1 MNVAPG
7 TYRFQK
13 EVEAIRSSFPILG
26 ERVNGRP
33 LVYFDNAA
41 TTQKPQV
48 VIDAISN
55 YYSKY
60 NSNVHRGVHHLSQVA
75 TEAMENARKK
85 VAAFIHAPSES
96 EVIFTSGTTDSINLV
111 AQILT
116 EGLLQP
122 GDEILLSEME
132 HHSNIVPWQMACQK
146 SGAVL
151 RVIRVTDSGEI
162 DIDSFDS
169 LLNEKTKVV
178 AISHVSNALGT
189 INPVEKIIKKAKL
202 VGALVLL
209 DGAQAVAHLTVDVQK
224 LGCDFYVFSGHKLY
238 GPTGIG
244 ILYGRSEWLEK
255 LPPYRGGGEM
265 IETVSFEKTT
275 YNTLPFKYEAGTP
288 NIAGAIALGAAIDW
302 VKDQGLDFLAAHEH
316 ELLQYATNQL
326 NKIEGLEIVGTAASK
341 VSVISFNITGIH
353 HYDLGVLLDKMGIA
367 LRTGHHC
374 TQPLMARYGISGTAR
389 ASMAAYNTFEEI
401 DALVAGIEK
410 AKNMLL

>member
-1 MNVAPG
+1 MNTATG
-7 TYRFQK
+7 TYQFQK
-13 EVEAIRSSFPILG
+13 EVAAIRSCFPILG

-75 TEAMENARKK
+75 TEVMENSRKK
-85 VAAFIHAPSES
+85 VAAFINASSES
-96 EVIFTSGTTDSINLV
+96 EVIFTSGTTDSINMV

-146 SGAVL
+146 SGAIL

-162 DIDSFDS
+162 DMDSFEQ

-178 AISHVSNALGT
+178 SIVHVSNALGT
-189 INPVEKIIKKAKL
+189 INPVEEIIKKAKSA
-202 VGALVLL
+202 GALVLL
-209 DGAQAVAHLTVDVQK
+209 DGAQAVAHLNVDVQK
-224 LGCDFYVFSGHKLY
+224 LGCDFYTFSGHKLY

-244 ILYGRSEWLEK
+244 ILYGKSEWLEK

-288 NIAGAIALGAAIDW
+288 NIAGIIGLGAAIDW
-302 VKDQGLDFLAAHEH
+302 VTVQEIELLAAHENA
-316 ELLQYATNQL
+316 LLHYATSEL
-326 NKIEGLEIVGTAASK
+326 NKIEDLEIIGTAANK
-341 VSVISFNITGIH
+341 VSVVSFNITGIH

-374 TQPLMARYGISGTAR
+374 TQPLMARFGITGTAR

-401 DALVAGIEK
+401 DALVAGIKK